1 MICTGF
7 VSSVGKRWRS
17 TLLIFGV
24 LIVASQSLSQPKL
37 KTNALASTLDGNLVL
52 FLDYFKTNVRDTLF
66 TLYEGKSAT
75 FTVTDSV
82 VMRWKV
88 IDVWSEIHRSY
99 FVTDTSDTVNIEVR
113 YVAFERMFVDSSKYN
128 RTTIDTLKYYPAL
141 KQGDGVYT
149 ALEEDSLAVHQN
161 VYSIALKSA
170 RFRMFL
176 TWHPL
181 MPDSIVIIRR

>member
-1 MICTGF
+1 LECTGF
-7 VSSVGKRWRS
+7 VSSVGGRWRS

-24 LIVASQSLSQPKL
+24 LIAASQSLAQPRL

-82 VMRWKV
+82 VMRWQV
-88 IDVWSEIHRSY
+88 IDVWSMVHRAY
-99 FVTDTSDTVNIEVR
+99 FVTDTSDTANIEVR
-113 YVAFERMFVDSSKYN
+113 YVSFERVFLDSSKYN
-128 RTTIDTLKYYPAL
+128 QITIDTLEYYPAL
-141 KQGDGVYT
+141 KQGDGIYT
-149 ALEEDSLAVHQN
+149 ALKEDSLAVHQDI
-161 VYSIALKSA
+161 YSIATKSA
-170 RFRMFL
+170 RFRMYL

-181 MPDSIVIIRR
+181 MPDSIVLIRR